1 MCDNIES
8 GTNAPENAKEACQQ
22 IQEKKAELAAM
33 VEIETDEGWLG
44 TVRDMTPYGFLS
56 NLSEDLLDSN
66 QNISQ
71 TMTNLIKVSQTA
83 LSGSENDSRCS
94 NVAVS
99 NNSNEVNIDPGQC
112 LADFTR
118 TLEEHDPPY
127 TGEEMN
133 RMLATVT
140 PIIMGNIQIGSIDQ
154 SIKEK
159 NMQAC
164 QINAAQTALQEQDA
178 SLDNEAL
185 QSVLSDLEGS
195 GSINTSSD
203 VCNSVDV
210 SQTACSY
217 VKSSQCC
224 SNILN
229 SRKQNAVNLTCVHGS
244 IDEINQAQETENVQQ
259 CALTNSQ
266 KSEERQAEATV
277 NETSA
282 SVAGTAKPA
291 SKMYLV
297 IIAVVC
303 LIVCGVIGYFYISS
317 DRPLPPQPMRTGY

>member
-1 MCDNIES
+1 
-8 GTNAPENAKEACQQ
+8 
-22 IQEKKAELAAM
+22 
-33 VEIETDEGWLG
+33 
-44 TVRDMTPYGFLS
+44 
-56 NLSEDLLDSN
+56 
-66 QNISQ
+66 
-71 TMTNLIKVSQTA
+71 
-83 LSGSENDSRCS
+83 
-94 NVAVS
+94 
-99 NNSNEVNIDPGQC
+99 
-112 LADFTR
+112 
-118 TLEEHDPPY
+118 
-127 TGEEMN
+127 
-133 RMLATVT
+133 MLATVT
-140 PIIMGNIQIGSIDQ
+140 PILAGDIQIGTIDQ
-154 SIKEK
+154 SISEK
-159 NMQAC
+159 NVQAC

-195 GSINTSSD
+195 GSINTDSD

-229 SRKQNAVNLTCVHGS
+229 SRKQNVLNLECAHGK
-244 IDEINQAQETENVQQ
+244 IDEINQAQETADVQQ

-266 KSEERQAEATV
+266 KSEDKQVEATT

-282 SVAGTAKPA
+282 SVAGKAKPA
-291 SKMYLV
+291 SKIYLV

-317 DRPLPPQPMRTGY
+317 ERTPAPAQPLMYR